1 MACEQSHSSVYCICK
16 MPLTT
21 GDVEDAGNMTNGHN
35 VMSAA
40 SGDACLLKLLYIHTG
55 HVVKIVGT

>member
-1 MACEQSHSSVYCICK
+1 MHCICK

-35 VMSAA
+35 VMSVAT
-40 SGDACLLKLLYIHTG
+40 GDACLLKLLYIHTG
-55 HVVKIVGT
+55 HVVKILGT